1 MPTTPRTPLPADV
14 TEAVDYRPAADA
26 VPAGDLVEPLTRLL
40 IERWRRR
47 KTEQQAGNGEAED

>member
-26 VPAGDLVEPLTRLL
+26 VPAGDLVEPLAALL
-40 IERWRRR
+40 VARWRKR
-47 KTEQQAGNGEAED
+47 KAEEETEG